1 MAGNV
6 LSVYDPLFYAQE
18 ALIVLEKAL
27 GMAARVHRGYDKSP
41 QQKGSIISI
50 SKPGVFTAQDAPSTA
65 QDVLAGEVQ
74 IALNFWREVKFAL
87 TDKELTFTTEKII
100 ADHIR
105 PAAYALAD
113 DVDQKLC
120 GLYKD
125 IPWYVNTTAPAA
137 VADIT
142 LARKVLFDNKAP
154 MDDLHM
160 MLNGQV
166 ESEFLNLA
174 AFSQASGA
182 GQAGVDT
189 QMRGS
194 LGTKFGFEIFSNQ
207 NVKSHTGG
215 VCADA
220 GGAIANA
227 PGYSAGATMINID
240 GLTAAGTVKVGD
252 IAEISGH
259 TQKYVITED
268 ATAAVGAITLK
279 IAPGLEKDTD
289 DAVVVNL
296 IVGDKTES
304 MGFNRNAFALAMAP
318 LTEIGNQLGA
328 KIATV
333 VDPITG
339 LALRSRLFYVGDDSK
354 VYVALDCLY
363 GIKTLD
369 RNLAVRVRD

>member
-27 GMAARVHRGYDKSP
+27 GMAARVHRGYDKNP

-65 QDVLAGEVQ
+65 QDVVAGEVQ
-74 IALNFWREVKFAL
+74 IALTSWREVKFAL

-137 VADIT
+137 AADIT

-215 VCADA
+215 ICADA
-220 GGAIANA
+220 AGAIANA
-227 PGYSAGATMINID
+227 LGYSAGATTINVD
-240 GLTAAGTVKVGD
+240 GLTAAGTVKAGD
-252 IAEISGH
+252 IAEITGH

-268 ATAAVGAITLK
+268 ATAAAGAITLK
-279 IAPGLEKDTD
+279 IAPGLEKDTAN
-289 DAVVVNL
+289 AVVVNL

-304 MGFNRNAFALAMAP
+304 MGFNRNASCSFVLDY
-318 LTEIGNQLGA
+318 
-328 KIATV
+328 
-333 VDPITG
+333 DPT
-339 LALRSRLFYVGDDSK
+339 LETSSS
-354 VYVALDCLY
+354 
-363 GIKTLD
+363 IKPMI
-369 RNLAVRVRD
+369 RIPHSECS